1 MRFIIEGREKMAIR
15 NIRVDDDPILRKK
28 SREVTE
34 FNDRLFELLD
44 DMKETMYHSGGVGL
58 AGPQVGVLK
67 RVVVMDVS
75 EDRNEFIELI
85 NPVITYEEGAQTGNE
100 GCLSLPGLYGVVTRP
115 NVVKVKAQN
124 REGKWCLYKGEQLKA
139 RCFCHE
145 IDHLDGILYKD
156 KLDEGEQL
164 YRNDGE

>member
-1 MRFIIEGREKMAIR
+1 MAIR

-85 NPVITYEEGAQTGNE
+85 NPVITHEDGEQTGTE
-100 GCLSLPGLYGVVTRP
+100 GCLSIPGLHGTVTRP
-115 NVVKVKAQN
+115 NIVKVKAQN
-124 REGKWCLYKGEQLKA
+124 RDGKWCLYKGEELKA

-164 YRNDGE
+164 HRNDGE

>member
-1 MRFIIEGREKMAIR
+1 MAIR

-85 NPVITYEEGAQTGNE
+85 NPVITYEEGEQTGTE
-100 GCLSLPGLYGVVTRP
+100 GCLSIPGFNGIVTRP
-115 NVVKVKAQN
+115 NIVKVKAQN
-124 REGKWCLYKGEQLKA
+124 RDGKWCLYKGEALKA

-156 KLDEGEQL
+156 KLDEGEFLQ
-164 YRNDGE
+164 RNDGE

>member
-1 MRFIIEGREKMAIR
+1 MAIR

-34 FNDRLFELLD
+34 FNDRLFDLLD

-85 NPVITYEEGAQTGNE
+85 NPEITYEEGEQTGNE

-124 REGKWCLYKGEQLKA
+124 REGKWCLYKGEALKA

-145 IDHLDGILYKD
+145 IDHLDGVLYKD
-156 KLDEGEQL
+156 KLDEGEFLQ
-164 YRNDGE
+164 RNDGE

>member
-1 MRFIIEGREKMAIR
+1 MAIR

-28 SREVTE
+28 SRPVTE

-85 NPVITYEEGAQTGNE
+85 NPVITYEEGEQTGNE

-115 NVVKVKAQN
+115 NIVKVKAQN
-124 REGKWCLYKGEQLKA
+124 RDGKWCLYKGEQLKA

-145 IDHLDGILYKD
+145 IDHLDGILYKEKVVRMLLPEELED
-156 KLDEGEQL
+156 M
-164 YRNDGE
+164 

>member
-1 MRFIIEGREKMAIR
+1 MAIR

-28 SREVTE
+28 SRVVTE

-75 EDRNEFIELI
+75 EERNEFIELI
-85 NPVITYEEGAQTGNE
+85 NPEITYEEGEQTGTE

-115 NVVKVKAQN
+115 NIVKVKAQN
-124 REGKWCLYKGEQLKA
+124 REGKWCLYKGEALKA

>member
-1 MRFIIEGREKMAIR
+1 MAIR

-85 NPVITYEEGAQTGNE
+85 NPVITFENGSQTGNE

-124 REGKWCLYKGEQLKA
+124 RDGKWCLYKGEELKA

-156 KLDEGEQL
+156 KLDEGEFLQ
-164 YRNDGE
+164 RNDGE